1 MESRITLLPGL
12 EEPVNEMLVEK
23 FDRLTSKC
31 YANLIR
37 LDTNADIWDKAYEV
51 LGEIIHEGRSQ
62 NSSYVP
68 ELYLLDE
75 ETDYEYDVCGWLE
88 DYLDYLDVGKQYEK
102 LCKASSLGAEEK
114 KEEALEFCEEWY
126 QKEIGNILGATALIY
141 ARTATGDFE
150 GANQIVEQ
158 YILEDSSCTAE
169 NDIVYI
175 AAELFY
181 KVSGNKKAEKRVSQA
196 IKKYEE
202 EVEAYFSDVDKSGLD
217 FILDD
222 INDEDLPFN

>member
-1 MESRITLLPGL
+1 MFRW
-12 EEPVNEMLVEK
+12 EEEK
-23 FDRLTSKC
+23 PSDFRF
-31 YANLIR
+31 YI
-37 LDTNADIWDKAYEV
+37 
-51 LGEIIHEGRSQ
+51 
-62 NSSYVP
+62 
-68 ELYLLDE
+68 
-75 ETDYEYDVCGWLE
+75 
-88 DYLDYLDVGKQYEK
+88 
-102 LCKASSLGAEEK
+102 ASSLGAEGR

-126 QKEIGNILGATALIY
+126 QKESDNILGATALIY
-141 ARTATGDFE
+141 ARTAIRDFE

-175 AAELFY
+175 AAELLY

-202 EVEAYFSDVDKSGLD
+202 EVEAYFSDVGESDLD

-222 INDEDLPFN
+222 INDEDFPFN